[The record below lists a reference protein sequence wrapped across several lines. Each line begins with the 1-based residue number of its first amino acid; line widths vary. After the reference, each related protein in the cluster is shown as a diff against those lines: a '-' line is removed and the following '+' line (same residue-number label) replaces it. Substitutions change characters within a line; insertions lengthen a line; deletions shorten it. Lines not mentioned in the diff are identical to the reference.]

1 MRAAPAS
8 RYPITLA
15 VRERHAQLGTG
26 YWLGIR
32 RTPRKLKI
40 AGYREAPQF
49 NINPFPKKKQS
60 CCYLPLPVEGEGSR
74 YPLFKGEVGVLVK

>member
-26 YWLGIR
+26 YWLSID

-49 NINPFPKKKQS
+49 TINPFPKKQKILGVTS
-60 CCYLPLPVEGEGSR
+60 RWPVEGEGSR
-74 YPLFKGEVGVLVK
+74 